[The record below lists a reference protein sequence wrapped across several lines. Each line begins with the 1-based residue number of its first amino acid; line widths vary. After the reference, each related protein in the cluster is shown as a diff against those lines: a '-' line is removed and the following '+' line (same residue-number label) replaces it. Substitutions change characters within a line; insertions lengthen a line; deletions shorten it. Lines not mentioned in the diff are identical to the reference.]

1 MQHRLF
7 LRCWHPVDADTCQ
20 RPHLG
25 APLWLH
31 FPLPPPVLLPLLA
44 LGAVLG
50 SPAHVLQLPL
60 AVPRASSSRRP
71 RRPHSNMPRLP
82 SAFTTKKASRRQC
95 SRASR
100 SRRYAS
106 ICASASRV
114 ASSASARLS
123 QAAIKWGRERFIPPN
138 VRSWTRRV
146 RVSPSIAAA
155 LPQVPWRRTRAH
167 RCAPASMGVAVV
179 TPTALHQSGRP

>member
-100 SRRYAS
+100 SRRHAS

-123 QAAIKWGRERFIPPN
+123 QAAIKWGRERYIPPTPGAGPG
-138 VRSWTRRV
+138 VCASRPRSPLPSRRSHGGGPGLIGA
-146 RVSPSIAAA
+146 RRR
-155 LPQVPWRRTRAH
+155 PW
-167 RCAPASMGVAVV
+167 GW
-179 TPTALHQSGRP
+179 QS